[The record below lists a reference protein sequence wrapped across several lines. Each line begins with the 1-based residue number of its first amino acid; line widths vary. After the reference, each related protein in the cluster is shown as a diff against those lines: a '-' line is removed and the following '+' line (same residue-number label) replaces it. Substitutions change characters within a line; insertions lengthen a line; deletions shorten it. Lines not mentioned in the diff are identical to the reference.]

1 MDSRLTA
8 IRDRIALL
16 AAIDRASSHD
26 VALASPASESELAA
40 VEVRLERAMLEWAEH
55 AAPRIALD
63 GPDDPAEL
71 EAISEVFELV
81 ANSSGSDPALLRT
94 LGYLHLRERRYGDAS
109 AAFDAAAA
117 ASGDEPLARGHLDR
131 ARLELARGARDES
144 ILQTERGLAC
154 EGLWYSTRDEL
165 RDTLERALGAS
176 GRVNEALAVL
186 DLRAAECRFSFA
198 LHHRL
203 ARERI
208 ARGDVGGAGLALERA
223 ATMQDILGTASTF
236 DDRLAASFEP
246 IIRELEAARKHH
258 EVKVLTAL
266 VERIRGAN

>member
-16 AAIDRASSHD
+16 AAIDRDRQVFGAETP
-26 VALASPASESELAA
+26 LSEAELVA
-40 VEVRLERAMLEWAEH
+40 VEARLDRALLDWADR

-63 GPDDPAEL
+63 GPDDPSEL

-81 ANSSGSDPALLRT
+81 AKSSGSNPALLRT
-94 LGYLHLRERRYGDAS
+94 LGYLHLRERRYGDAH
-109 AAFDAAAA
+109 AVFDAAAA
-117 ASGDEPLARGHLDR
+117 AGGDEPIARRHLDR
-131 ARLELARGARDES
+131 ARLELARNARDEA
-144 ILQTERGLAC
+144 IMHAERGLAC

-165 RDTLERALGAS
+165 RDALERAFGAA
-176 GRVNEALAVL
+176 GRADEALAVL
-186 DLRAAECRFSFA
+186 DLRAAECMFSFT

-208 ARGDVGGAGLALERA
+208 ARGDLAGAGAALERA
-223 ATMQDILGTASTF
+223 AAMQNILGTASSV
-236 DDRLAASFEP
+236 DDRLSASFEP
-246 IIRELEAARKHH
+246 IIRELAGARKHH